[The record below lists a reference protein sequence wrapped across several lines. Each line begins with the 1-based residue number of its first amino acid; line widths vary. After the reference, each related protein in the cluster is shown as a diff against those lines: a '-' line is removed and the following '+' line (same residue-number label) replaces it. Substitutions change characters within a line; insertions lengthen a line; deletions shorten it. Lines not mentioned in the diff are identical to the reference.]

1 LKIYRLDKAPASI
14 IIQFHHSETG
24 TLSVTLRITDM
35 TILFANREHT
45 LHAGQVLSG
54 SAGHA
59 CTLKVEHGQ
68 IWLTI
73 EGQQEDHWLSASDA
87 IAIEPGRLVVVEAQ
101 ADSRLSLAAG
111 SRAGA
116 RQVPHPLEARP
127 TDAARIAPTEVRCR
141 EIF

>member
-1 LKIYRLDKAPASI
+1 
-14 IIQFHHSETG
+14 
-24 TLSVTLRITDM
+24 M
-35 TILFANREHT
+35 TILFANCEHT
-45 LHAGQVLSG
+45 LHAGQILSG

-73 EGQQEDHWLSASDA
+73 EGQQEDHWLSAGDA
-87 IAIEPGRLVVVEAQ
+87 ITIEPGRLVVVEAQ
-101 ADSRLSLAAG
+101 ADSRLSLVAG

-116 RQVPHPLEARP
+116 REVPHPHETRP
-127 TDAARIAPTEVRCR
+127 TDAARIAQVEIRPR